1 MKWLINALTAI
12 GGSDRRVPSTMRGI
26 AACVYMSDEEFLWEE
41 VFNWYEEQDSA
52 GIFLDAPPAA
62 GSLVGHC
69 LLRNFDQ
76 KHT

>member
-12 GGSDRRVPSTMRGI
+12 GGSDRRVVSI

-52 GIFLDAPPAA
+52 GIFLDLQAT
-62 GSLVGHC
+62 GRVSSNEMVNQRLD
-69 LLRNFDQ
+69 RDRR
-76 KHT
+76 